1 MPTAETPRRRRARSS
16 PVLRTLRAI
25 MAERGIYTFRAL
37 EALSGVTNER
47 ITLVAQGWRGT
58 DTVREKLATALGV
71 KADDIAAAAR
81 AAHEEA
87 S

>member
-16 PVLRTLRAI
+16 PVLRTLRRL
-25 MAERGIYTFRAL
+25 MSDRGIYTFRQL

-71 KADDIAAAAR
+71 KPEDIVAAAR
-81 AAHEEA
+81 MAHEEA